1 MSGRNVTAKDTQ
13 GTVHQ
18 CSRPL
23 GWGGEI
29 GDCVEGG
36 SGAGLRLDPHYC
48 YSAPR
53 PLTSVGAVPGRRVTD
68 HRGSSRVSRQG
79 ATEDTLTGSSS
90 AGHTSPQSQAS
101 LVPLQTPGV

>member
-1 MSGRNVTAKDTQ
+1 MSLPRTHKVPSTSARGHRGGAGKL
-13 GTVHQ
+13 GTV
-18 CSRPL
+18 
-23 GWGGEI
+23 WKE
-29 GDCVEGG
+29 E
-36 SGAGLRLDPHYC
+36 AGLGCDWTRTTATQHPW
-48 YSAPR
+48 